1 MSRTDKKEFPIYGI
15 ENNLPEEKNAHIHI
29 AVGFFDALA
38 RVQTVIPRSV
48 WRLFW
53 FVVRKTLGFQGA
65 GKQKGDFLSCRQIS
79 GGIGT
84 QRQTVP
90 RLIRCGEKL
99 NLIHVGR
106 DKDGKLL
113 RNPKTGQRGYFITPN
128 MNISTWK
135 VKLSPPKVSHP
146 TASPGASKVSHPTA
160 SPGASK
166 VSHPTASQVYL
177 RVNTPGVITHS
188 DTLIDIKKEIQKED
202 NTPPAFGK
210 YLKMAS
216 SFAEERKAAHPD
228 IGMPHK
234 KEVAEWAEIF
244 RQMVEDDGRDPTQ
257 IKSLIL
263 WFKYSDFWEDKIY
276 TPKTIR
282 EKFDKLII
290 ARDEDR
296 KKGKIAPEEDMRLEQ
311 EERERI
317 HKLYKDR
324 GSRSPFDEDE
334 NEKVLK
340 DPGR

>member
-1 MSRTDKKEFPIYGI
+1 MSQVDKKEFPIYGI

-38 RVQTVIPRSV
+38 RVQTIIPRSV

-128 MNISTWK
+128 MDISTWK

-146 TASPGASKVSHPTA
+146 TASLRAHDSSEVSHPTA
-160 SPGASK
+160 SE
-166 VSHPTASQVYL
+166 VYL
-177 RVNTPGVITHS
+177 PVNTPGVITAS
-188 DTLIDIKKEIQKED
+188 DTLMNIKKGISKVICS
-202 NTPPAFGK
+202 
-210 YLKMAS
+210 AS
-216 SFAEERKAAHPD
+216 ASASAESATSPM
-228 IGMPHK
+228 G
-234 KEVAEWAEIF
+234 
-244 RQMVEDDGRDPTQ
+244 
-257 IKSLIL
+257 
-263 WFKYSDFWEDKIY
+263 
-276 TPKTIR
+276 
-282 EKFDKLII
+282 
-290 ARDEDR
+290 
-296 KKGKIAPEEDMRLEQ
+296 KKGKMPEAIDRELAELLKEKIQQNNPMAIVKDSQLATWADEIRLMRTVDKRRPEDIRAVILWCQDDRFWRKNIESAGKLRKQFARLWMEMKEPTGKKEKSL
-311 EERERI
+311 EELNR
-317 HKLYKDR
+317 
-324 GSRSPFDEDE
+324 EDE
-334 NEKVLK
+334 EALK